1 MESVNISDDEDGVQL
16 LTYFHIPVVIGFYFN
31 MLKISKSSF
40 LFSLL
45 RFSVFLFGRKSWGCF
60 DTVCITALLSN

>member
-16 LTYFHIPVVIGFYFN
+16 LTYLQIPAVIGYDFD
-31 MLKISKSSF
+31 MLKISKSSL

-45 RFSVFLFGRKSWGCF
+45 RFSGFYSAGKAEGVS
-60 DTVCITALLSN
+60 IQ